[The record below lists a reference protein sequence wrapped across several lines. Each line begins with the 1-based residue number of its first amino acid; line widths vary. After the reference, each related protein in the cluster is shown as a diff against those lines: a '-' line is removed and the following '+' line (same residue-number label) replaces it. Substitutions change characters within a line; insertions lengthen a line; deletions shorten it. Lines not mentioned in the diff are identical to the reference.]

1 MANIN
6 SSGKKNPPKDVN
18 AYLKLVPS
26 ETVAALAIAS
36 ENDSGGCT
44 GCGGDHQLGSGCLS
58 RDKNPC
64 NVLRA
69 SDSGAG

>member
-26 ETVAALAIAS
+26 ETVAALQS
-36 ENDSGGCT
+36 
-44 GCGGDHQLGSGCLS
+44 
-58 RDKNPC
+58 
-64 NVLRA
+64 LRKTIRA
-69 SDSGAG
+69 AAPDAEEIIS